1 MNAHG
6 GRTLARQFTWFV
18 GVGALGFLVDAVLFL
33 VLTKACCSWPILW
46 ARAVSATCSITTTW
60 ALNRRVTFADRKS
73 PDKAG
78 EYLRYVVAQ
87 IVGLSVNLG
96 IFSLC
101 LLTEPRLKRFPIV
114 ALAIGAAAAL
124 VFNFVMARTMA
135 FRGATTHER
144 DTHPTQEPA
153 NPRPKSTV

>member
-6 GRTLARQFTWFV
+6 ARNLARQFTSFM
-18 GVGALGFLVDAVLFL
+18 GVGALGFLVDALLFML
-33 VLTKACCSWPILW
+33 LTQVCCSWPIHW
-46 ARAVSATCSITTTW
+46 ARAVSATCSISTTW
-60 ALNRRVTFADRKS
+60 ALNRRLTFADRKS

-87 IVGLSVNLG
+87 IVGVSVNLG
-96 IFSLC
+96 VFSLC
-101 LLTEPRLKRFPIV
+101 LLAVPQLRRYPVI

-135 FRGATTHER
+135 FRGAAT
-144 DTHPTQEPA
+144 
-153 NPRPKSTV
+153 RPHDVHRPQ